1 MKNIHWL
8 VLILSVLL
16 LTAGCSSPETE
27 ITPIATA
34 PATTSAGILQ
44 PAGSMVEASG
54 VIEPADSVNLGIAV
68 PARVES
74 IKVSEG
80 DRVNEGDLLILI
92 ADHQQKAAAVAAAKT
107 ALLDAQLA
115 LKDLKDGSDLALAQ
129 AKDRRA
135 KAMDTLDDAQYEWS
149 INQPGNRYTASSL
162 KDAEADV
169 VIAEKRL
176 GQARKNLNKASG
188 TTAKAQAR
196 TALTEAEK
204 AYNQAVWLVDWLQSE
219 PTELEQTLLDAELAL
234 AEAEM
239 QAAEDQVARLENG
252 PDPDKLELAET
263 RVETAEKQLEAA
275 RSSLADSEIRAPF
288 SGTVIDIP
296 INSGAVVSPGQILLT
311 LADLDHFQ
319 VTTTDL
325 SERDINQVRI
335 GQSAEILIEGLEVT
349 IEGTVMEIGLQ
360 AETIGGDVVYP
371 VTVSL
376 SEVPENTRWGM
387 SVEVVIDTAK
397 NQ

>member
-34 PATTSAGILQ
+34 PATTSAGILL
-44 PAGSMVEASG
+44 PAGNMVEASG

-68 PARVES
+68 PARLES

-107 ALLDAQLA
+107 VLLDAQLA
-115 LKDLKDGSDLALAQ
+115 LKDLKDGADLALAQ

-176 GQARKNLNKASG
+176 GQARKNLKKASG

-252 PDPDKLELAET
+252 PDPDELELAET

-296 INSGAVVSPGQILLT
+296 ISSGAIVSPGQILLT

-319 VTTTDL
+319 VKTTDL

-376 SEVPENTRWGM
+376 SEVPANTRWGM

-397 NQ
+397 NE

>member
-1 MKNIHWL
+1 MKNVPWL
-8 VLILSVLL
+8 FLLLSVLL

-34 PATTSAGILQ
+34 PATTSAGIVL
-44 PAGSMVEASG
+44 PAGSRVEASG
-54 VIEPADSVNLGIAV
+54 VIEPADFVNLGLAV

-74 IKVSEG
+74 IEVSEG
-80 DRVNEGDLLILI
+80 DQVNESQLLILI
-92 ADHQQKAAAVAAAKT
+92 ADHQQKAAGVAAAQT
-107 ALLDAQLA
+107 ALLEAQLA
-115 LKDLKDGSDLALAQ
+115 LKDLEDGSDLALAR

-135 KAMDTLDDAQYEWS
+135 KAMDALDDAQYEWS

-162 KDAEADV
+162 KDAKADV

-176 GQARKNLNKASG
+176 AQARKNLDKASG

-196 TALTEAEK
+196 TALTEAER

-219 PTELEQTLLDAELAL
+219 PTELEQALLDAELAL
-234 AEAEM
+234 AEAKL
-239 QAAEDQVARLENG
+239 QAAEEQVARLENG
-252 PDPDKLELAET
+252 PDPDDLELAET
-263 RVETAEKQLEAA
+263 RVETAAKQLEAA

-288 SGTVIDIP
+288 SGTVIEIP
-296 INSGAVVSPGQILLT
+296 INPGAIVSPGQVLLT

-319 VTTTDL
+319 VKTTDL
-325 SERDINQVRI
+325 SERDIDQVRI
-335 GQSAEILIEGLEVT
+335 GQLAEILIEGLEATVK
-349 IEGTVMEIGLQ
+349 GTVMEIGLQ

-371 VTVSL
+371 VTISL
-376 SEVPENTRWGM
+376 DEVPANTRWGM

-397 NQ
+397 NE